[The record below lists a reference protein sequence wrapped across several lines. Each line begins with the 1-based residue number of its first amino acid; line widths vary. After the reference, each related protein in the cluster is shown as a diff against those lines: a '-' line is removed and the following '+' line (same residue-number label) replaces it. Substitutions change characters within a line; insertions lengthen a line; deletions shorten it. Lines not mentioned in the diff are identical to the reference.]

1 MKRILKIILY
11 IFTFIFA
18 LFLFLPKESLY
29 NLLEKQLEKNSII
42 ISNEKRDE
50 KLFGLDI
57 LNGDIYYENINV
69 ANVKKI
75 SLETFLIY
83 SELKIDDVKLLKSLE
98 SLAPSPIDEIVVKH
112 SLLSFNKI
120 EINAKGLFG
129 ELIGNIDI
137 LKRVLTLELA
147 ASSNMKNSYSNIL
160 KNMKLNEGKY
170 YYEYKF

>member
-57 LNGDIYYENINV
+57 FDI
-69 ANVKKI
+69 
-75 SLETFLIY
+75 
-83 SELKIDDVKLLKSLE
+83 
-98 SLAPSPIDEIVVKH
+98 
-112 SLLSFNKI
+112 
-120 EINAKGLFG
+120 
-129 ELIGNIDI
+129 
-137 LKRVLTLELA
+137 
-147 ASSNMKNSYSNIL
+147 M
-160 KNMKLNEGKY
+160 
-170 YYEYKF
+170 